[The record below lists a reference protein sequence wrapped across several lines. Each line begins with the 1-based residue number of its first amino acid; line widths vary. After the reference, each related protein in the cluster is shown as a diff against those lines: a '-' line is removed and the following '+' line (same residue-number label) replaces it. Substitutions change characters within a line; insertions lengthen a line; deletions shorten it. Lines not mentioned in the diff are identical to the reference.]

1 MLAVT
6 TPQALT
12 FYALALLGVLTFI
25 LATDLMRAKSRRWRV
40 SRIKLCECKECHLL
54 FLIDR
59 FDTTG
64 RYECPRCK
72 YVNEKRRHSKSPW
85 GASEEAS

>member
-25 LATDLMRAKSRRWRV
+25 LAADLMRAKSRRWRV

-54 FLIDR
+54 CLIDR

-64 RYECPRCK
+64 RYECPRYK
-72 YVNEKRRHSKSPW
+72 YVNEKNSFHPKYKTLISI
-85 GASEEAS
+85 